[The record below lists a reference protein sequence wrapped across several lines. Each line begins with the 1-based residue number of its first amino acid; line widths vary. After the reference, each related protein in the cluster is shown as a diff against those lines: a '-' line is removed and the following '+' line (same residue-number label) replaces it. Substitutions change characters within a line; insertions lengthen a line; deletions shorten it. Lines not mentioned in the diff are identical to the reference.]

1 MTRHRE
7 SFHDLDAMT
16 RLFGRWNGSFLQLS
30 RGKFAAEAGV
40 AQGRKLRCFQVQAN
54 QHVRTLG
61 GADGTTCTLIPV
73 TGPLGECCWQ
83 QRRVAAGEVIL
94 RGCDIPYDASI
105 EPAAKVTAL
114 LVSEHR
120 LREAH
125 QSLMG
130 REIARRLSGWHS
142 LHVAPVR
149 VPRLLTRAGEFLAAS
164 ASTTVG
170 AAVCEDACLRELV
183 ACIADGPAE
192 IRPLASRAALV
203 KTALE
208 FLHSTLNRPV
218 SSLEICQAVR
228 ANDRTL
234 RLAFQERFDVG
245 PVAYQRILRMHAVRK
260 ALKNGEMQSVR
271 EAALIFGFTRLGSF
285 AAEYRIHFGERPSE
299 TLGSRPSGG

>member
-1 MTRHRE
+1 M
-7 SFHDLDAMT
+7 
-16 RLFGRWNGSFLQLS
+16 
-30 RGKFAAEAGV
+30 
-40 AQGRKLRCFQVQAN
+40 
-54 QHVRTLG
+54 
-61 GADGTTCTLIPV
+61 
-73 TGPLGECCWQ
+73 
-83 QRRVAAGEVIL
+83 
-94 RGCDIPYDASI
+94 
-105 EPAAKVTAL
+105 
-114 LVSEHR
+114 
-120 LREAH
+120 
-125 QSLMG
+125 
-130 REIARRLSGWHS
+130 
-142 LHVAPVR
+142 
-149 VPRLLTRAGEFLAAS
+149 
-164 ASTTVG
+164 
-170 AAVCEDACLRELV
+170 